1 MGMRKDI
8 IQLAGENL
16 AEGLN
21 GQTLMLFAN
30 NDSDVE
36 RLMAN
41 PFLADLPAVQHK
53 RVYALG
59 SDTFRLDYYSA
70 SNLLTL
76 LEKQF
81 ISQ

>member
-1 MGMRKDI
+1 
-8 IQLAGENL
+8 
-16 AEGLN
+16 
-21 GQTLMLFAN
+21 
-30 NDSDVE
+30 
-36 RLMAN
+36 MAN
-41 PFLADLPAVQHK
+41 PFLAHLPAVQHK

-59 SDTFRLDYYSA
+59 NDTFRLDYYSA